1 MKKNTIV
8 LNEAELQNLI
18 KDCVNEVLNEGFLD
32 KENIK
37 KMANRVKAGW
47 EGAKSGYSGQK
58 MLDRGTDD
66 FKQNWDRQDLANK
79 ANPWSSNPENTADM
93 QARDAYK
100 RYKEYQQLANKFL
113 NLYNQLTKKYGL
125 QKKGVGQ
132 RVTAEK
138 PNFYGNGGIVA
149 NQRKKNSSGSFGSTV
164 KDRRSEVN
172 KPRGIWG

>member
-32 KENIK
+32 KESIK
-37 KMANRVKAGW
+37 KLGDRVKSGW

-79 ANPWSSNPENTADM
+79 ANPWASNPENTADM

-132 RVTAEK
+132 RVTTEK
-138 PNFYGNGGIVA
+138 PNFYGTGGIVA
-149 NQRKKNSSGSFGSTV
+149 NQREKNSNGSFGSTV

>member
-18 KDCVNEVLNEGFLD
+18 KDCVNEVLNEGFFDRL
-32 KENIK
+32 
-37 KMANRVKAGW
+37 KAGVQ
-47 EGAKSGYSGQK
+47 GAKSGYSGQK
-58 MLDRGTDD
+58 MLDRGTND

-113 NLYNQLTKKYGL
+113 NLYNQLTKKYDL

-132 RVTAEK
+132 RVTTEK
-138 PNFYGNGGIVA
+138 PNFYGTGGIVA
-149 NQRKKNSSGSFGSTV
+149 NQREKNSNGSFGSTI

-172 KPRGIWG
+172 TQKY